1 MLNTIVFDLLNLIVV
16 YPVEDENKYTDHNGN
31 VLPDA
36 ILMEN
41 GSTALDLAR
50 AIHTDIAK
58 NMLYAIDA
66 LKKVRVAKDYKLKN
80 NDIIKIVSSAKH

>member
-1 MLNTIVFDLLNLIVV
+1 
-16 YPVEDENKYTDHNGN
+16 VEDENKYTDHNGN